1 MDQIID
7 DIISELPLK
16 EKLSLA
22 SLKGKGVEILQYV
35 FNLYVRSKADSQDEE
50 YENIMKELWEH
61 SQETH
66 RLRIIK

>member
-16 EKLSLA
+16 EKVSLA
-22 SLKGKGVEILQYV
+22 GLKGEGVEIFRSV
-35 FNLYVRSKADSQDEE
+35 FNLYVRSKTDIQNEE

-61 SQETH
+61 LKETH
-66 RLRIIK
+66 